1 MDLVQRRVDVYSP
14 RERRWAKGRI
24 AAYRRKSG
32 EHRVDYEAGG
42 APTWLDLSAVRHRFL
57 DASGARYEIEYE
69 GRDDADG
76 GGGAAPAPAGRQGGA
91 LAPGRRGARGDDG
104 AAPRGGAAL
113 LRAGGLRRQRGRRP
127 RLRAAGQARAAAAR
141 RRRRAPRPAPAT
153 PRRKRS
159 ARRRRVAGGAG
170 AAGDEDVAARGGGG
184 GGAAAAPPPPPRRPP
199 RAARRRRRRD
209 AAAAAAAED
218 DASAAPLGYCYCG
231 DGSGD
236 MVGCDAE
243 EACQRGWFHAECLEA
258 AGEAAPGADGGWF
271 CRDCRG
277 GGDGASEDSGGYCV
291 CGGDGG
297 GAMVQRVRAALAD
310 VVYTVHRAGRHRW
323 RAPERDGAAI
333 GRRAAVQAVLT
344 DLAWRVS
351 LAAAVGDERAAEL
364 ATLRGLRER
373 FLDATASRLAHD
385 APSFGRANHAAA
397 AYARSAAGR
406 ADAAARAEKA
416 RKRALRDL
424 AVRPQFPTAAAAAPP
439 RPRDFLAVLVKRE
452 GLRLAKARGDP
463 WPWSDDAVLNAHK
476 FTNVKREHDRATRW
490 LRRAWTAG
498 HAAADAATVL
508 FNCAAFRA
516 FGTVAEKRAEG
527 PEAPP
532 ADVYARTAAKL
543 GELPAALAGLVAAR
557 GGAKLTWQ
565 ALALR
570 LREVSGFGGSGFMA
584 KEVLHDAMGWASL
597 RALVVDGKDWTPP
610 GPGGRRGLNRLHGR
624 PRDLGAL
631 APAGSPCEER
641 FIAEMVLLKDALY
654 DLDRPFCDRVGLDV
668 HDVQFQLC
676 EYDKY
681 ARCVDGGRGGAVL
694 PYTPVRGS
702 VTFATDDGAPP
713 DGLRFREPD
722 EEWHLARTRAA
733 KAAAADDDDDEA

>member
-1 MDLVQRRVDVYSP
+1 MHT
-14 RERRWAKGRI
+14 
-24 AAYRRKSG
+24 G
-32 EHRVDYEAGG
+32 E
-42 APTWLDLSAVRHRFL
+42 
-57 DASGARYEIEYE
+57 
-69 GRDDADG
+69 
-76 GGGAAPAPAGRQGGA
+76 
-91 LAPGRRGARGDDG
+91 
-104 AAPRGGAAL
+104 
-113 LRAGGLRRQRGRRP
+113 
-127 RLRAAGQARAAAAR
+127 
-141 RRRRAPRPAPAT
+141 
-153 PRRKRS
+153 
-159 ARRRRVAGGAG
+159 
-170 AAGDEDVAARGGGG
+170 
-184 GGAAAAPPPPPRRPP
+184 
-199 RAARRRRRRD
+199 
-209 AAAAAAAED
+209 
-218 DASAAPLGYCYCG
+218 CG
-231 DGSGD
+231 
-236 MVGCDAE
+236 
-243 EACQRGWFHAECLEA
+243 
-258 AGEAAPGADGGWF
+258 
-271 CRDCRG
+271 
-277 GGDGASEDSGGYCV
+277 
-291 CGGDGG
+291 
-297 GAMVQRVRAALAD
+297 AALAD

-333 GRRAAVQAVLT
+333 GRRAAVRAVLT

-385 APSFGRANHAAA
+385 APVLDGAAPAARPRVASPAGRELLRAPRFFGEAFGRSNHAAA

-439 RPRDFLAVLVKRE
+439 RPRDFLDVLVKRE

-516 FGTVAEKRAEG
+516 FGTVAFAEELGWTADPAAFEPAAAVAAAERVWRAGRHAYTRAYCRPRFNSEKRAEG

-543 GELPAALAGLVAAR
+543 GELPAALAGLVAAPR

-610 GPGGRRGLNRLHGR
+610 GPGARRGLNRLHGR

-713 DGLRFREPD
+713 EGLRFREPD